1 MGVRLR
7 EYLSSQR
14 GRGRGRASAGRG
26 SGTDV
31 GDIIGLKELE
41 RKIGKLGDFPKDM
54 RKELLQQNLK
64 LGRVAARVIKRSL
77 PQSNKEFVVY
87 KRRRKGK
94 DTGKGVVDKTI
105 PANTLRRSIF
115 ARKAKGSKVNVLV
128 GPIKGRRSIR
138 YDGFFAPMVEYGF
151 EIGYSGKRSDGS
163 KFYNKITPALSR
175 IQPRIRRLQL
185 VSYRR
190 IYGKWVKKL

>member
-14 GRGRGRASAGRG
+14 SRGKVSAG
-26 SGTDV
+26 SGVDV

-54 RKELLQQNLK
+54 RQELFKQNLRM
-64 LGRVAARVIKRSL
+64 GRVAVRVIKRSL

-87 KRRRKGK
+87 KRRSRGKDKGK
-94 DTGKGVVDKTI
+94 GQIDKVI

-115 ARKAKGSKVNVLV
+115 ARKARGSKVNVLV
-128 GPIKGRRSIR
+128 GPIRGRKNVR
-138 YDGFFAPMVEYGF
+138 YDGYFAHLPEYGF
-151 EIGYSGKRSDGS
+151 DIGYSGKTSHGS

-175 IQPRIRRLQL
+175 VQPRIRRLQL

-190 IYGKWVKKL
+190 IYAKWIKKL